1 MTPYTLDLLQPGEC
15 SILRELKNRGPM
27 RRRLRELG
35 FVEGTSVQC
44 VGRSPGGDPKA
55 YLVRGTVI
63 ALRRD
68 DCKQVLMD
76 APGTK
81 GSGVWG

>member
-1 MTPYTLDLLQPGEC
+1 MTPFTLDLLQPGERT
-15 SILRELKNRGPM
+15 ILRELNNQGSM

-35 FVEGTSVQC
+35 FVEGTSIQC

-68 DCKQVLMD
+68 DCKFVLVD
-76 APGTK
+76 APDAEGCDIW
-81 GSGVWG
+81 V

>member
-1 MTPYTLDLLQPGEC
+1 MTPFTLDLLQPGERT
-15 SILRELKNRGPM
+15 ILRELNNQGSM

-35 FVEGTSVQC
+35 FVEGTSIQC

-68 DCKQVLMD
+68 DCKFVLVD
-76 APGTK
+76 APDTEGCD
-81 GSGVWG
+81 VWV